1 MRDYHNKGLFDKT
14 LLILYILDHIS
25 GAGMK
30 GLFALL
36 WLKSPVLSHHPGGF
50 NMEIRAKST
59 AAHAMITRL
68 VIFFSL
74 LALCGARVNTF
85 NWLGASVYGAFIM
98 PTEQSELSLHQLG

>member
-1 MRDYHNKGLFDKT
+1 MVFTHYAMRDYHNKGLLDKT
-14 LLILYILDHIS
+14 LLILHILDHIS

-36 WLKSPVLSHHPGGF
+36 CLKSPVLFHHPGGF

-68 VIFFSL
+68 VIFFFPPWP
-74 LALCGARVNTF
+74 CVE
-85 NWLGASVYGAFIM
+85 
-98 PTEQSELSLHQLG
+98 PELTHLTGLEHLFMGHL

>member
-1 MRDYHNKGLFDKT
+1 MVFTHYAMRDYHNKGLFDKT

-68 VIFFSL
+68 VIFFFLVGPVWS
-74 LALCGARVNTF
+74 
-85 NWLGASVYGAFIM
+85 
-98 PTEQSELSLHQLG
+98 QS